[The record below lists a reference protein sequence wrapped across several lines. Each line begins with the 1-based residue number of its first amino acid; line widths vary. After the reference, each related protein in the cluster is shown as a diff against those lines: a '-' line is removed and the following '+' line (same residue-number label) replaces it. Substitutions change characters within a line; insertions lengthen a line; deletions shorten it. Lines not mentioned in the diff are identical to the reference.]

1 MSGNAG
7 SKHAQ
12 KGIQN
17 GTEWIEMSKDEF
29 ITKMVT
35 LGVKYRE
42 GLFPNG
48 AWKQEGSVLSAYIGN
63 VLVGQYDE
71 ATGRGW
77 VM

>member
-1 MSGNAG
+1 
-7 SKHAQ
+7 
-12 KGIQN
+12 
-17 GTEWIEMSKDEF
+17 MSKAEF

-48 AWKQEGSVLSAYIGN
+48 SWKQEGSILSAYAGK

-71 ATGRGW
+71 VTGRG
-77 VM
+77 VILGV